1 MNTGKIALVT
11 GGSRGIGKDIV
22 ESLAKKGVNI
32 VFTYHTNK
40 DKAEEVL
47 DLVRQ
52 SGVQAWAI
60 PLDVVDLRSFDSFIQ
75 RVIATL
81 KNDLGVD
88 RIDYLVNNAG
98 TAMYQP
104 LHDATEEQ
112 ADEALTIHYKAVL
125 FLTQRL
131 LPYLQDGAGIVNI
144 SSGLTRMTF
153 AGSALYA
160 SAKAAVEV
168 LTRYMARE
176 FSDRKIRAN
185 VVAPGAIETDFGGGR
200 TRDNKEI
207 NAHIASVTALGRA
220 GLPSDIGGVVAFLC
234 SPEASWIN
242 GQRIEV
248 SGGMML

>member
-11 GGSRGIGKDIV
+11 GGRRGIGKDIV
-22 ESLAKKGVNI
+22 ESLAQKGINI

-47 DLVRQ
+47 DLVIQ

-75 RVIATL
+75 RVIANVM
-81 KNDLGVD
+81 NDRGVD

-112 ADEALTIHYKAVL
+112 ADEAFTIHYKAVL

-131 LPYLQDGAGIVNI
+131 
-144 SSGLTRMTF
+144 
-153 AGSALYA
+153 
-160 SAKAAVEV
+160 
-168 LTRYMARE
+168 
-176 FSDRKIRAN
+176 
-185 VVAPGAIETDFGGGR
+185 
-200 TRDNKEI
+200 
-207 NAHIASVTALGRA
+207 
-220 GLPSDIGGVVAFLC
+220 
-234 SPEASWIN
+234 
-242 GQRIEV
+242 
-248 SGGMML
+248 